1 MTTIQDV
8 CGQMNMKQ
16 MNSRQKP
23 DAQLKKGAL
32 AIEKRRH
39 PRYSVELPLDYSHVD
54 KKERYGGIV
63 ANASEGGVLVYL
75 PERLPMGALLNM
87 EIIYVNGLQLE
98 TIRAVATVVWGD
110 LAAMESLGEHRYG
123 LQFQSIDEANFRRLT
138 GLLKESRK

>member
-1 MTTIQDV
+1 MTTILHD
-8 CGQMNMKQ
+8 CGQTNMKQ
-16 MNSRQKP
+16 TNSRQKP
-23 DAQLKKGAL
+23 DVQMRKGAL

-54 KKERYGGIV
+54 EKETYGGIV

-98 TIRAVATVVWGD
+98 TIRAVAKVVWAD
-110 LAAMESLGEHRYG
+110 LATMENFGEHRYG
-123 LQFQSIDEANFRRLT
+123 LQFQSIDETNFQRLT
-138 GLLKESRK
+138 SLLKESRK